1 MKTKLYLLIILISCL
16 SITSKAQLRVLQNGR
31 VQVGTLRLDGEDPLN
46 VTTMQVFGP
55 HGDMRSGSKLTF
67 GDFGQFPYNGWNV
80 FIGEYGTT
88 DSDQLWLHGKNGIY
102 LTRGGQASNII
113 AYYNPASN
121 SNFVFNTNLR
131 VNGVDITSDARLKE
145 NVQSLQ
151 NPLDLLSHVS
161 GVTYNY
167 KFSEINKYR
176 EPDKSKF
183 TEEQSIQENASDM
196 QTSMDAASIEK
207 ANRDKQLQNV
217 IDRKEAEEAS
227 RKRIGF
233 LAQDVEKVLPEL
245 VKTDE
250 DGVKSIDY
258 IGFIPLLV
266 ESINEMRLTIQEQQN
281 EIEMLQS
288 LLSVETKSTLRSTS
302 TGNPDMVE
310 GAKLYNRAGA
320 SVSYTLPSTFS
331 NAYL

>member
-1 MKTKLYLLIILISCL
+1 MKTKLYLLIILMSCL

-167 KFSEINKYR
+167 KLSEINKYR

-183 TEEQSIQENASDM
+183 TEEQSIQENTSDM

-288 LLSVETKSTLRSTS
+288 LLSVETKSTLDR
-302 TGNPDMVE
+302 
-310 GAKLYNRAGA
+310 K
-320 SVSYTLPSTFS
+320 SVV
-331 NAYL
+331 